1 MSDRVKDITVRG
13 RIFDQTK
20 PETFNQLWTSDEQR
34 RLEELLIEYPP
45 EPIEMRRF
53 AKIARALGNR
63 TTKQVASRVQKF
75 FKKLHSAGMP
85 IPGRL
90 PKSGRYDTYLRSY
103 RMFRNQIRNSTFFP
117 AQDVPV
123 IMPEDDD
130 GGPSGCL
137 PLDSNFQLKGQS
149 TSCVTVDQES
159 DEEAPTTDEL
169 KILKLIERIKLDKER
184 FKRINRSLSEHFGY
198 KCDVCN
204 EEPIFGTRWHCVTCN
219 QTSVDYCS
227 DCLVTQV
234 LDPRKRHP
242 ISHRF
247 VGIRVVN
254 QTDHSIKQIS
264 DNESESDE
272 DVDGEIKLD
281 NINGH
286 DKDYFLEKFNQNAD
300 YNYMDPNFL
309 PE

>member
-1 MSDRVKDITVRG
+1 
-13 RIFDQTK
+13 
-20 PETFNQLWTSDEQR
+20 
-34 RLEELLIEYPP
+34 
-45 EPIEMRRF
+45 MRRF

-123 IMPEDDD
+123 VMPEDGDD
-130 GGPSGCL
+130 GSINT
-137 PLDSNFQLKGQS
+137 NFHLKGS

-159 DEEAPTTDEL
+159 DDDTPTTDEL
-169 KILKLIERIKLDKER
+169 KMLKLIERIKMDKER
-184 FKRINRSLSEHFGY
+184 FKRINCSLSEHFGY
-198 KCDVCN
+198 KCDVCA
-204 EEPIFGTRWHCVTCN
+204 EEPILGTRWHCVTCN
-219 QTSVDYCS
+219 KVSVDYCS

-234 LDPRKRHP
+234 LDPRKRHS

-247 VGIRVVN
+247 VGIRVIN

-264 DNESESDE
+264 ENETESDD
-272 DVDGEIKLD
+272 DVDGDLKMY
-281 NINGH
+281 NFNGH
-286 DKDYFLEKFNQNAD
+286 DRDYLPEKFNQNVD
-300 YNYMDPNFL
+300 YNYLDPNFL